1 MKGLVTLVFCWTLFF
16 FSVLH
21 YTPPATIAWVLV
33 TAALGIWSL
42 NRYITLH
49 PLIERERSDDESF

>member
-1 MKGLVTLVFCWTLFF
+1 MKGLVTLVLCWVLFF
-16 FSVLH
+16 FATLH

-42 NRYITLH
+42 NRYAVLNE
-49 PLIERERSDDESF
+49 PKQRSDDEPL